1 MVSFSKAFSV
11 AAFCEKNTSSF
22 LEKFYFRELMILS
35 LDFSCSSRN
44 SIWSCSRE
52 IILSVLLLGSCEWD
66 LVFCL
71 SMLMCNRTLRGCI
84 HVSIPAPLQMEH
96 ASTMGV
102 NTNWKSLWMFIF
114 MDLKKL
120 LTDSSPV
127 PYFYTPNLFQGV

>member
-1 MVSFSKAFSV
+1 MLLPFAK
-11 AAFCEKNTSSF
+11 KNTSSF
-22 LEKFYFRELMILS
+22 LEKFYMRKFTILS

-71 SMLMCNRTLRGCI
+71 SMLMCNRNLRGCI

-120 LTDSSPV
+120 LTDFSPV
-127 PYFYTPNLFQGV
+127 PYFYPSNLFQGV